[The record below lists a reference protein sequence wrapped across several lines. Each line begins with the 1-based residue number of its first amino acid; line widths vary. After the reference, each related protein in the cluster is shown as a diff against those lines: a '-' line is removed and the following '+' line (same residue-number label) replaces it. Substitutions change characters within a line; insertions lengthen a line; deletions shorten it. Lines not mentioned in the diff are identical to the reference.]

1 MRTALLVGNV
11 QDFVGEA
18 QRDPFLYSRNRLNRQ
33 LDLNVKYVQAETF
46 SEIEQACQ
54 KNSSD
59 VVFFLHG
66 CLEAPE
72 NVAKSLEKIRT
83 DHPDRK
89 LIFIDPFAQAS
100 TWYFNVLPYV
110 DKFLKRQI
118 YHNFDDY
125 KQDFIGGSRLTEFMA
140 THWKIDLDKWYV
152 GSEIPHGYEDRLGL
166 GWNLGTAKTFVQ
178 GLQKPFLSLCPA
190 PKKTID
196 LFCRMSLG
204 HEHKKEW
211 YYEYRKIALQAIE
224 PLKSKYNV
232 ASGGGSIQKGL
243 VSKRQYAR
251 EMKRSKI
258 VFSPFGW
265 GESCWR
271 DFETVCSDCLLIK
284 PSMSHLKT
292 EPNIFIEGETYVPV
306 RWDFADLEEK
316 CTYYLENPDEAER
329 IVKNARRAY
338 ANYFEQNRFLQ
349 TIEQVLA
356 A

>member
-11 QDFVGEA
+11 RDFIGEA
-18 QRDPFLYSRNRLNRQ
+18 QRDPFLYTRARLYRQ
-33 LDLNVKYVQAETF
+33 LDLQVKYVQAETF
-46 SEIEQACQ
+46 ADIAQACKQ
-54 KNSSD
+54 YPSD

-66 CLEAPE
+66 CLESPE
-72 NVAKSLEKIRT
+72 EVEKNLEKIRT
-83 DHPDRK
+83 DYPDRQ

-110 DKFLKRQI
+110 DKFLKRQM
-118 YHNFDDY
+118 YQNFDDY
-125 KQDFIGGSRLTEFMA
+125 QQDFMGGSRLTEFMA
-140 THWKIDLDKWYV
+140 THFQINLDTWYV
-152 GSEIPHGYEDRLGL
+152 GSEIPRGYEDRISL
-166 GWNLGTAKTFVQ
+166 GWNLGTAKTFVRQ
-178 GLQKPFLSLCPA
+178 LQKPFLSLCPT

-204 HEHKKEW
+204 HEHNKEW
-211 YYEYRKIALQAIE
+211 YYEYRKIALKTVE
-224 PLKSKYNV
+224 SLHSKFNV
-232 ASGGGSIQKGL
+232 VSGGGSIQKGL

-251 EMKRSKI
+251 EMKRSQM

-271 DFETVCSDCLLIK
+271 DFEAVCSDCLLIK

-292 EPNIFIEGETYVPV
+292 EPNIFIEGETYVPI

-316 CTYYLENPDEAER
+316 CSYYLQHPEEADR
-329 IVKNARRAY
+329 IIQNARRAY
-338 ANYFEQNRFLQ
+338 QNYFKENSFVK
-349 TIEQVLA
+349 TIDRVIA